1 MRKTI
6 TTLLATLAL
15 AVPTAN
21 AWAATRQTAATAAKK
36 KTVVVSRKFV
46 GVAAQTD
53 RWGYTQV
60 TIVVRKTSTTIGTK
74 KTVKRRITSVSAT
87 APNHTDRSIRINEQA
102 IPILRQETL
111 SAQSARI
118 NLVSGATDTSYAFAQ
133 SLQSAILKARRA

>member
-6 TTLLATLAL
+6 TTLLAALVL
-15 AVPTAN
+15 AVPAAN
-21 AWAATRQTAATAAKK
+21 AWAATRSATATPKK
-36 KTVVVSRKFV
+36 KTVVISRRFV
-46 GVAAQTD
+46 GPSAQTD

-60 TIVVRKTSTTIGTK
+60 TIVVRKTTTTIGTK

-87 APNHTDRSIRINEQA
+87 APNHTDRSVRINEQA

-118 NLVSGATDTSYAFAQ
+118 LIVSGATDTSYAFGQ
-133 SLQSAILKARRA
+133 SLQAAILAAHRG

>member
-1 MRKTI
+1 MRKTM

-15 AVPTAN
+15 AVPTAD
-21 AWAATRQTAATAAKK
+21 AWAAVRSATATPKK
-36 KTVVVSRKFV
+36 KVVVISRKFV
-46 GVAAQTD
+46 GPAAQTD

-60 TIVVRKTSTTIGTK
+60 TIVVRKTTTTIGTK

-87 APNHTDRSIRINEQA
+87 TPNHTDRSVRINEQA

-118 NLVSGATDTSYAFAQ
+118 LIVSGATDTSYAFGQ
-133 SLQSAILKARRA
+133 SLQAAILAAHRA

>member
-15 AVPTAN
+15 AIPAAN
-21 AWAATRQTAATAAKK
+21 AWAATRSATATPKK
-36 KTVVVSRKFV
+36 KIVVSSRKFV
-46 GVAAQTD
+46 GPAAQTD

-60 TIVVRKTSTTIGTK
+60 TIVVRKTTTTIGTK

-87 APNHTDRSIRINEQA
+87 APNHTDRSVRINQQA

-111 SAQSARI
+111 LAQSARI
-118 NLVSGATDTSYAFAQ
+118 NLVSGATDTSNAFAQ
-133 SLQSAILKARRA
+133 SLQSAILKARSA

>member
-6 TTLLATLAL
+6 TTLLAALVL
-15 AVPTAN
+15 AVPAAN
-21 AWAATRQTAATAAKK
+21 AWAATRSATATPKK
-36 KTVVVSRKFV
+36 KTVVISRRFV
-46 GVAAQTD
+46 GPSAQTD

-60 TIVVRKTSTTIGTK
+60 TIVVRKTTTTIGTK

-87 APNHTDRSIRINEQA
+87 APNHTDRSVRINEQA

-118 NLVSGATDTSYAFAQ
+118 LIVSGATDTSYAFGQ
-133 SLQSAILKARRA
+133 SLQAAILAAHRA